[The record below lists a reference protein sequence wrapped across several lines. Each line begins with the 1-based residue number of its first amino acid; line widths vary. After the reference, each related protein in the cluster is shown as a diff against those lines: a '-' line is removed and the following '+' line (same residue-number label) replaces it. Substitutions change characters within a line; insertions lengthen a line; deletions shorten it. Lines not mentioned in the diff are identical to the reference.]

1 MRARKYNKRI
11 EVWQTLPEAQDE
23 FGDKSVTPQLITTTW
38 CELITTNT
46 VYRSTDMGIIDT
58 TDTITIKLRK
68 RNDLTYNSK
77 NQFFKYRGLKYVI
90 QTEPINVGFEDR
102 EIIITLK
109 KEMSKGVDTITP
121 IGNQNQNQNQN
132 QNGQGH

>member
-1 MRARKYNKRI
+1 MKRARKYNKRI
-11 EVWQTLPEAQDE
+11 EVWQTLPVQNEW
-23 FGDKSVTPQLITTTW
+23 GGSTVTPQLITTTW

-46 VYRSTDMGIIDT
+46 AYRSTDMGIIDT

-77 NQFFKYRGLKYVI
+77 NQYFKYRGFKYVI

-102 EIIITLK
+102 EIQITLK
-109 KEMSKGVDTITP
+109 KEMSKGVNTISP
-121 IGNQNQNQNQN
+121 IGGEGFPYTFDFQLA
-132 QNGQGH
+132 